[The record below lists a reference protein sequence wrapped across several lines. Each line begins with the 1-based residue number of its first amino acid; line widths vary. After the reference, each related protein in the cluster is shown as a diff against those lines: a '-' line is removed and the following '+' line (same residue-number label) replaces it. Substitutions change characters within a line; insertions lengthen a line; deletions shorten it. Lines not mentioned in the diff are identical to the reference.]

1 LYRINSITPKGGEA
15 IELAGLTVLVGPN
28 NCGKSQTLK
37 DVRHY
42 TTSGSQERL
51 VVLKTIDVVIPTK
64 DEFKARVNIRPND
77 NAVNQINVTGVKDD
91 LMGQMSFGAGAS
103 WFEDVFSSGVVQPQN
118 RQQILQHLGPCLIAY
133 LGAEARFKLTESSA
147 AFNPRSESPSNALQ
161 SLFAADS
168 SVLAELRRVF
178 QAAFEMDIG
187 VDWAAMTKLYL
198 RVAKNFGEI
207 PDEKG
212 ALDALMAE
220 ADELQKQGDG
230 FRSFSGIALAL
241 LTYPTR
247 TFLLD
252 EPEAFLHP
260 TQARV
265 LGRWLAGQASSRTAQ
280 IIVATH
286 SADFLAGLVG
296 ASEDPTILRLNREG
310 VATRFHRIPKGVTI
324 DLVESPLLS
333 SQPVLDSLFHRGV
346 VICEGDPDRAVYQTV
361 AQHFV
366 DNKRGEDFLFI
377 HSNGKDAAKLPAK
390 LLRESGTP
398 VCVVADFDLLNS
410 EQTLDEIVEGIT
422 GIRLDEATKTLRAD
436 VAAAVET
443 KSQEQSLKELKANVT
458 KWQEQSGCDL
468 RRAKRSLVSFARAG
482 SNKWEQAKKSGLAC
496 LPEGER
502 KLAVELISKLASLG
516 VFIVPCGELESWMGL
531 GLPKGNKWNQ
541 QALQTLHNNECPSAL
556 KEFVGDVLA
565 FLTPLPQHGAPGG

>member
-1 LYRINSITPKGGEA
+1 MYRINSITPKGSEA
-15 IELAGLTVLVGPN
+15 IELGRLTVLVGPN

-37 DVRHY
+37 DIRQY
-42 TTSGSQERL
+42 TTTGSQERL
-51 VVLKTIDVVIPTK
+51 VVLKTIDVTLPTE
-64 DEFKARVNIRPND
+64 DEFKAQVKIRPHD
-77 NAVNQINVTGVKDD
+77 GAVNQINVTGVKDD
-91 LMGQMSFGAGAS
+91 LMGQMAFGAGES
-103 WFEDVFSSGVVQPQN
+103 WFEQTFASGVIHSQN
-118 RQQILQHLGPCLIAY
+118 KQQILQHLGTCVIAY

-161 SLFAADS
+161 SLFAADPS
-168 SVLAELRRVF
+168 ALAELRRVF

-187 VDWAAMTKLYL
+187 LDWAAMTRLYL
-198 RVAKNFGEI
+198 RVAKDFGEI
-207 PDEKG
+207 PDKKSE
-212 ALDALMAE
+212 LDTLMAE

-260 TQARV
+260 AQARV
-265 LGRWLAGQASSRTAQ
+265 LGRWLAVQASTRPAQ

-310 VATRFHRIPKGVTI
+310 VATSFHRIPRKVTI

-361 AQHFV
+361 AQRFG

-398 VCVVADFDLLNS
+398 VCIVADFDLLNS
-410 EQTLDEIVEGIT
+410 EQTLDGIVEGVT
-422 GIRLDEATKTLRAD
+422 GIRLAETTKALRAR

-443 KSQEQSLKELKANVT
+443 KSQEQSLKELEANVT
-458 KWQEQSGCDL
+458 EWLGQLGSDL
-468 RRAKRSLVSFARAG
+468 RRAKRSLVSVARAG
-482 SNKWEQAKKSGLAC
+482 SNKWEQAKKTGLAC
-496 LPEGER
+496 LQGEER
-502 KLAVELISKLASLG
+502 QLANELVSKLSSLG
-516 VFIVPCGELESWMGL
+516 VFVVPCGELESWMCL

-556 KEFVGDVLA
+556 KEFVGDVLG
-565 FLTPLPQHGAPGG
+565 FLTPVPTSPRF

>member
-1 LYRINSITPKGGEA
+1 MYRITSITPKGGEA
-15 IELAGLTVLVGPN
+15 IDLAGLTVLVGPN

-37 DVRHY
+37 DIRHY

-51 VVLKTIDVVIPTK
+51 VVLKAIDVVMPTQ
-64 DEFKARVNIRPND
+64 DEFKAQVNIHPSD
-77 NAVNQINVTGVKDD
+77 TAVNQIEVKAVRDD
-91 LMGQMSFGAGAS
+91 LMGQMGFGAGAS
-103 WFEDVFSSGVVQPQN
+103 WFEDSFSSGVIKPQN

-147 AFNPRSESPSNALQ
+147 AFNPRSETPSNALQ

-168 SVLAELRRVF
+168 GVLAELRQAF
-178 QAAFEMDIG
+178 QEAFEMDIG
-187 VDWAAMTKLYL
+187 LDWAAMTRLYL
-198 RVAKNFGEI
+198 RVAKDFGEI
-207 PDEKG
+207 PDNKS
-212 ALDALMAE
+212 ALDTLMAE

-260 TQARV
+260 AQARV
-265 LGRWLAGQASSRTAQ
+265 LGRWLADKASTRTAQ

-310 VATRFHRIPKGVTI
+310 VVTRFHRIPRGVTI
-324 DLVESPLLS
+324 NLVESPLLS

-410 EQTLDEIVEGIT
+410 EQTLDEIVEGVT
-422 GIRLDEATKTLRAD
+422 GVRLDEATKTLRAR
-436 VAAAVET
+436 VAEAVET
-443 KSQEQSLKELKANVT
+443 KSQEQSFKELKANVT
-458 KWQEQSGCDL
+458 EWQAQPGSDL
-468 RRAKRSLVSFARAG
+468 RRARRSLVSFARAG

-496 LPEGER
+496 LPERER
-502 KLAVELISKLASLG
+502 NLAVMLISKLASLG

-531 GLPKGNKWNQ
+531 GLPKGNNWNQ
-541 QALQTLHNNECPSAL
+541 QALQALHNDECPSSL
-556 KEFVGDVLA
+556 MKFVENVLA
-565 FLTPLPQHGAPGG
+565 FLTPSPQHGGPGG